1 MDRGRASAPFTPEYR
16 ASGVLLHVTSLPSR
30 HGIGD
35 LGPSARAWVNRLADA
50 GQGCWQSLPLG
61 PTGYGN
67 SPYQPL
73 SSFAGNE
80 LLVSPEDLI
89 EDGLLCPEDCA
100 GSSFSSTAVDYA
112 VVMPFKRRL
121 LQTAWGNFAA
131 GKRADLRHRF
141 DEFCEREAHWLGD
154 YALFRAL
161 KMKWNGVNYLEW
173 PVDLVQRTPLALSTA
188 RQELAEEIAQVRF
201 AQFLLCRQGSRLKAY
216 ASGKGLSLIG
226 DLPFYVV
233 GDSLRRVDQSWTIQA
248 R

>member
-1 MDRGRASAPFTPEYR
+1 
-16 ASGVLLHVTSLPSR
+16 
-30 HGIGD
+30 
-35 LGPSARAWVNRLADA
+35 
-50 GQGCWQSLPLG
+50 
-61 PTGYGN
+61 
-67 SPYQPL
+67 
-73 SSFAGNE
+73 
-80 LLVSPEDLI
+80 LI

-131 GKRADLRHRF
+131 GKRADLRHMF

-188 RQELAEEIAQVRF
+188 QQELAEEIAQVRF

-226 DLPFYVV
+226 DLPFYVA